1 MKRSILT
8 LALAGLVGFGLTARA
23 EDAKPAPKT
32 VTETT
37 VAKVTVLDV
46 NAARHEVTVKDQV
59 GDVQI
64 VTVPDAYK
72 LDKIKAGDVVSL
84 TLAETLTVGLA
95 KPGETDSLA

>member
-64 VTVPDAYK
+64 VTLRTALEDSELVRDVGRA
-72 LDKIKAGDVVSL
+72 LGAVRSAIHRVAKIG
-84 TLAETLTVGLA
+84 G
-95 KPGETDSLA
+95 